1 VTPSTAS
8 PGLHD
13 DLKERVRDAIDIV
26 DLVGTY
32 LSLRRAG
39 KAMVG
44 LCPWHEDSRPS
55 FQVNPERQT
64 FRCWVCNIGGDV
76 FSFLMKME
84 RLEFREALEQLA
96 QRAGIDLPRGR
107 GGLPTDE
114 KASILAAL
122 SWAADRYRDCLRG
135 APEAKPAR
143 DYLAARGLTQQTI
156 DTFRLGYAPPAWDW
170 LLRQASAAGISTAH
184 LAKAGLVVER
194 QDRSGHYDRFRDRAM
209 FPICDHLARCVA
221 FGGRVLPGAPPDSA
235 KYINSPET
243 QLFSKSS
250 MLYGLDTARDAMSKS
265 RRAIVVEGYTD
276 CLAARQAGIHD
287 VVAVLGTAL
296 GERHAKLLRRYADRI
311 VLVLDGDD
319 AGRRRANEILDV
331 LLAEPIDLRIAR
343 LPTGVD
349 PCEFVLEQGRDA
361 FETLVASA
369 GDPLDYRLDEALA
382 SLAPD
387 AGDDASLAAVE
398 SVLAAL
404 AKVAAQSSLTPSQS
418 RLREDQVVGRLSRR
432 FGLSR
437 EALRS
442 RMLALRTT
450 SGKRSSTAATRS
462 DTGDESDA
470 VPHAPGL
477 MRRLPAWDREVIEVL
492 VGVPDAAGLIVREVQ
507 SAELETQEG
516 RAVLEAARRLHAEG
530 REIAL
535 AGLLLEIH
543 DPAVQSLLVAVDET
557 SATRTPLDS
566 QERVHHLEDALRRR
580 SAQRQAHRSARTLK
594 TSRLD
599 PGSEAALLEQLVA
612 QRRAVQGMTDVD
624 EGMTE
629 PKDG

>member
-1 VTPSTAS
+1 
-8 PGLHD
+8 
-13 DLKERVRDAIDIV
+13 
-26 DLVGTY
+26 
-32 LSLRRAG
+32 
-39 KAMVG
+39 
-44 LCPWHEDSRPS
+44 
-55 FQVNPERQT
+55 
-64 FRCWVCNIGGDV
+64 
-76 FSFLMKME
+76 
-84 RLEFREALEQLA
+84 
-96 QRAGIDLPRGR
+96 
-107 GGLPTDE
+107 
-114 KASILAAL
+114 
-122 SWAADRYRDCLRG
+122 
-135 APEAKPAR
+135 
-143 DYLAARGLTQQTI
+143 
-156 DTFRLGYAPPAWDW
+156 
-170 LLRQASAAGISTAH
+170 
-184 LAKAGLVVER
+184 
-194 QDRSGHYDRFRDRAM
+194 
-209 FPICDHLARCVA
+209 
-221 FGGRVLPGAPPDSA
+221 
-235 KYINSPET
+235 
-243 QLFSKSS
+243 

-361 FETLVASA
+361 FEALVASA

-450 SGKRSSTAATRS
+450 SGKRSGTAATRS
-462 DTGDESDA
+462 DTNDDGDAMAPS
-470 VPHAPGL
+470 PGL